1 MNPSSVSEPRF
12 TAERSLDSPRLL
24 GRDAELA
31 AMARSIEAGRRGDGA
46 LLAVEGSVGIG
57 KTALLGSA
65 LRAARE
71 RGMRALLATATPLEA
86 EFPFG
91 VARQLFDPVRR
102 ELGDEAWVAL
112 SSGAAR
118 FSARALDERA
128 LEVADPSEDPGF
140 ATLHGLYW
148 LSANLALER
157 PLLLAIDDAQWADRP
172 SLRFLTHLARRLEG
186 LPVLVVVA
194 VRSGDPPTDELL
206 VSELLAAAELT
217 LRPGPLDEPQTTVF
231 LRARLGEL
239 TGAPLCAAA
248 HRATGGNPFLL
259 GALVDA
265 LLAGEVQRSPQ
276 AVDSLR
282 GVRLESVARTLLHR
296 VALLPQ
302 GSYSLVTAAAALGG
316 EASLAGAGELAELD
330 VAAALRAAEALRG
343 AGILAPGPAVSFAHP
358 VVRAA
363 VYEGM
368 PSDERRALHLRAAD
382 QLLAKGA
389 PAEQAAVHYL
399 AVEGSGERRVVSVL
413 REAAHQASS
422 RGAPEV
428 AASYVRRALAEP
440 PPEGEQPGISFELGL
455 AGLAADEPDS
465 PARLVQ
471 AVHDIP
477 DTRRRAEAALEA
489 AILLGYN
496 GDSPDVVSVCT
507 AGLESGAAVDREL
520 AAKLES
526 GMALWSFLDAAT
538 VAAGVEW
545 VRAARERGDPL
556 TAPAATIGAAW
567 IRVAHEARPAAAEM
581 EQIAAMV
588 ASGSLFSR
596 RSPVLAMSATWILA
610 IGGWPGLVRDVGD
623 AGVAAGQQQGSML
636 LTRVGR
642 YWRGF
647 AGYELG
653 LIADAVA
660 DSSATFDVPGGGA
673 GRDEGVAYSVSS
685 LINSLVEAGD
695 PDRAEATLAR
705 AALPEKLP
713 RRIGFALLL
722 ESRGRLR
729 SAQRRLA
736 DAAEDLLEAGRRWED
751 LRVQSPVPTSWRGDA
766 ALVLQRIG
774 SEDEATRLAAE
785 QLALAR
791 QAEEPRTLGRS
802 LRALGEVQ
810 GGASGRA
817 LLEQAVDIL
826 HRTPARLELAKA
838 LLSLGRALRQEGE
851 RVAARDALAE
861 ALDIADRGGAERVG
875 RMARAELR
883 LAGARPRRAALSG
896 PRSLTP
902 AERRVAELAA
912 EGIPNREIAQ
922 RLFVSLRTVETH
934 LTHVYGKL
942 EIASRDELAGALAP

>member
-1 MNPSSVSEPRF
+1 MNPSSATESRS
-12 TAERSLDSPRLL
+12 TAERGKDPPRLL

-31 AMARSIEAGRRGDGA
+31 AMGRGIDAGRRGDGT
-46 LLAVEGSVGIG
+46 LLAVEGSAGIG
-57 KTALLGSA
+57 KTALLGWA

-71 RGMRALLATATPLEA
+71 GGMRALIATATPLEA
-86 EFPFG
+86 AFPFG
-91 VARQLFDPVRR
+91 VARQLFDPARR
-102 ELGDEAWVAL
+102 ELGEEAWAEL

-148 LSANLALER
+148 LTANLALDR
-157 PLLLAIDDAQWADRP
+157 PLLLAIDDTQWADRP

-186 LPVLVVVA
+186 LPVLVAIA

-206 VSELLAAAELT
+206 VSELLATAEQT
-217 LRPGPLDEPQTTVF
+217 LRPGPLNQAEATAF
-231 LRARLGEL
+231 LRSRLGEA

-265 LLAGEVQRSPQ
+265 LLAGEVERSPQ

-282 GVRLESVARTLLHR
+282 GVRLESVARVLLRR
-296 VALLPQ
+296 VALLPR

-316 EASLAGAGELAELD
+316 EASLVGAAELAQLD
-330 VAAALRAAEALRG
+330 VAAAVRAAEALRG

-368 PSDERRALHLRAAD
+368 PTDERRSLHLRAAER
-382 QLLAKGA
+382 LLANGA

-399 AVEGSGERRVVSVL
+399 AVEGAGDRRVVSTL
-413 REAAHQASS
+413 RQAAHQASA
-422 RGAPEV
+422 RGASDV
-428 AASYVRRALAEP
+428 AASCLRRALAEP
-440 PPEGEQPGISFELGL
+440 PPEEERPGISFELGL
-455 AGLAADEPDS
+455 AELAADEPDS
-465 PARLVQ
+465 SARLVQ
-471 AVHDIP
+471 AVHDFP
-477 DTRRRAEAALEA
+477 DPRRRAEAALEA

-496 GDSPDVVSVCT
+496 GDSPDVVSVCA
-507 AGLESGAAVDREL
+507 AGLESKGAIDPEL
-520 AAKLES
+520 AANLES
-526 GMALWSFLDAAT
+526 EMALWSFLDAAT
-538 VAAGVEW
+538 VGAGVDW
-545 VRAARERGDPL
+545 VRAAGEREDPL
-556 TAPAATIGAAW
+556 TAPAAMIGAAW
-567 IRVAHEARPAAAEM
+567 IRLADEARPAAVEM
-581 EQIAAMV
+581 DQIAGMV
-588 ASGSLFSR
+588 ASGALFSR

-610 IGGWPGLVRDVGD
+610 VGGRPGVTRDVGD
-623 AGVAAGQQQGSML
+623 AVVAAGQHQGSML

-642 YWRGF
+642 FWRGF

-660 DSSATFDVPGGGA
+660 DSGAAFDVAVEGAGGA
-673 GRDEGVAYSVSS
+673 EGVAYAVSS
-685 LINSLVEAGD
+685 LIRSLVEAD
-695 PDRAEATLAR
+695 HTDRAEAALAR
-705 AALPEKLP
+705 AALPQELP

-722 ESRGRLR
+722 ESRGKLH
-729 SAQRRLA
+729 SAQGRFG
-736 DAAEDLLEAGRRWED
+736 DAAEDLLEAGRRWEE
-751 LRVQSPVPTSWRGDA
+751 LRVRSPVPTSWRGDA
-766 ALVLQRIG
+766 ALALHHIG
-774 SEDEATRLAAE
+774 REDEATRLAAE

-791 QAEEPRTLGRS
+791 RAEEPRTLGRS
-802 LRALGEVQ
+802 LLALGDVQ
-810 GGASGRA
+810 GGASGRG
-817 LLEQAVDIL
+817 LLEEAVDVL
-826 HRTPARLELAKA
+826 EGTPARLELAKA
-838 LLSLGRALRQEGE
+838 LLSLGRALRREGE

-861 ALDIADRGGAERVG
+861 ALDIAHRGGAKRVG
-875 RMARAELR
+875 GMAHEELR

-912 EGIPNREIAQ
+912 GGVPNREIAQ

-942 EIASRDELAGALAP
+942 DIASRDELAAALAP